1 MVVNIKATQR
11 DTYTADGFWG
21 DVHLLPEPLH
31 LPRGS
36 PAAFLEVGGPAAPL
50 TTSWI
55 IGSFLS
61 GPPQQQ
67 RKLQSSEQ
75 RELEKQTRRENNCRP
90 HVFPLPVTL
99 PNQTS
104 RAGICSAEDEPRLSS
119 CISGPS
125 QRPAKQRPVTC
136 IILSTSATR
145 HILNLSP
152 ISTQPVIAIHHA
164 SRRTTLVAIASI
176 SSRPLKSL
184 VVKHGISTIHHC
196 CTLKAKATKWRL

>member
-11 DTYTADGFWG
+11 DTYTVDSFWG
-21 DVHLLPEPLH
+21 DVHLLPEPLL

-61 GPPQQQ
+61 GPSQQQ

-104 RAGICSAEDEPRLSS
+104 RAGICSAEDEPRLSL

-125 QRPAKQRPVTC
+125 QRPAKT
-136 IILSTSATR
+136 TSR
-145 HILNLSP
+145 HLYYTLNICHQTYLESITNFHTTSHSYSP
-152 ISTQPVIAIHHA
+152 CLEMNYPRCYCFHFLPTPQ
-164 SRRTTLVAIASI
+164 VA
-176 SSRPLKSL
+176 R
-184 VVKHGISTIHHC
+184 C
-196 CTLKAKATKWRL
+196 